1 MVHMHRDPK
10 CEQLSVMVK
19 EEECEGG
26 HARREERERRELF
39 VPATFEKRQRS
50 TSLVMVLLI
59 ESGFAEEPR
68 AALGGA
74 GGKGH
79 GLQHCIENNK
89 NNSQDKT
96 RQTQH
101 E

>member
-1 MVHMHRDPK
+1 
-10 CEQLSVMVK
+10 MVK
-19 EEECEGG
+19 EEECEGR
-26 HARREERERRELF
+26 HAGREEREGHKGEEEENVLFQQPLRRDRDLQ
-39 VPATFEKRQRS
+39 A
-50 TSLVMVLLI
+50 LVMVLLI

-68 AALGGA
+68 ATLGCA

-79 GLQHCIENNK
+79 GLQHCIENNNK

-96 RQTQH
+96 RHTQH